1 MNFVD
6 QHTKQKMEKTEQ
18 NEITNSEKQEG
29 APSENRLVSEVK
41 VRNQFFNEVKKNR
54 KRIRKSYIEH
64 MKFGMGEYYE
74 TKPLRA
80 KISNRR
86 KITWVRL
93 KN

>member
-18 NEITNSEKQEG
+18 NEIANSEKQEG

-64 MKFGMGEYYE
+64 MK
-74 TKPLRA
+74 L
-80 KISNRR
+80 
-86 KITWVRL
+86 
-93 KN
+93 

>member
-18 NEITNSEKQEG
+18 NEIANSEKQEG
-29 APSENRLVSEVK
+29 APSENRLVSVVK

-64 MKFGMGEYYE
+64 MK
-74 TKPLRA
+74 L
-80 KISNRR
+80 
-86 KITWVRL
+86 
-93 KN
+93 